1 LRRTSDE
8 APAEQPLLELKNV
21 CVSYGN
27 VVALKDVSLGL
38 KSGRIHSVVGEHGA
52 GKSSLCHLVSGFT
65 RAKSGQVAWRGAPCR
80 SLSSEAARRL
90 GIELVTQSNHMFDD
104 LSVAVNLFLSPGG
117 RRNLS
122 LVTNRETV
130 QRARRFLEGYG
141 FSLDPARPL
150 RDLYLPDRVLV
161 DILRHI
167 AVRPELLVLDEA
179 LEKLTAE
186 YLDRMME
193 IFLELKREGTGIL
206 FATHN
211 IDSIYRIADTV
222 TILRNGS
229 VLITDSVQNIE
240 KINLMRLAYTQV
252 EREPEMGDTS
262 EEFYQLL
269 KYNAAILELLPVILV
284 VTDQK
289 NRIKLLN
296 RSALEYFSRKGRLQ
310 INRHIRSLFLPENR
324 GVYALIRESLS
335 GTSAESFSHLSLSK
349 GRSTRT
355 INLKTFP
362 ILDGAFKIGSMIIID
377 DISEQ
382 EKLKDQILLSERLAS
397 VGLLAAG
404 VAHEINNPLEVM
416 SNYADQLKTRVA
428 SAEGARILTDLEGEI
443 DSIKQIIGQLLT
455 FSSNAV
461 TEVEVFDLNT
471 LLDTLLRL
479 VTINA
484 KSRGVSISCH
494 GLATPLPIRAS
505 RNEIKQVLLNLLK
518 NGLEAMPGGGKLE
531 ITTREVTKRGNAFV
545 QVLFRDTGVGIREKD
560 IDDVFLP
567 FFTTKLGK
575 AEHMG
580 LGLSVSY
587 GIVTKYGGIIKA
599 RNRSTQG
606 CEFEVLLPA
615 LDTRVLA
622 LDDRDLTSLGFPVE

>member
-1 LRRTSDE
+1 MRKHSEET
-8 APAEQPLLELKNV
+8 PAEQTLLELKNV

-27 VVALKDVSLGL
+27 VAALKDVSLCL

-52 GKSSLCHLVSGFT
+52 GKSSLCHLVAGFT
-65 RAKSGQVAWRGAPCR
+65 RAKAGELTWLGAPWR
-80 SLSSEAARRL
+80 TQSADSARKL

-104 LSVAVNLFLSPGG
+104 LSVAVNLFLNPSG

-122 LVTNRETV
+122 LVTNREIV
-130 QRARRFLEGYG
+130 QQAQRYVEGYG
-141 FSLDPARPL
+141 FSIDPARPL
-150 RDLYLPDRVLV
+150 RDLHLPDRVLV

-167 AVRPELLVLDEA
+167 AARPKLLVLDEA

-186 YLDRMME
+186 YLEKMMD
-193 IFLELKREGTGIL
+193 ILLDLRRDGTAIL
-206 FATHN
+206 FVTHN
-211 IDSIYRIADTV
+211 IDGIYRIADTV

-240 KINLMRLAYTQV
+240 KINLLRLAYTQV

-269 KYNAAILELLPVILV
+269 KYNAAILELLPVTLV

-296 RSALEYFSRKGRLQ
+296 RSALEYFSCDGRFR
-310 INRHIRSLFLPENR
+310 INRHVRSLFLPGNR
-324 GVYALIRESLS
+324 SIYSLIKRPLS
-335 GTSAESFSHLSLSK
+335 GTTAESFSRLTLCR
-349 GRSTRT
+349 GRNART
-355 INLKTFP
+355 VNLKIFP

-382 EKLKDQILLSERLAS
+382 EKLKDQILLSEKLAS

-404 VAHEINNPLEVM
+404 VAHEINNPLEVIC
-416 SNYADQLKTRVA
+416 NYADQLKSRVA
-428 SAEGARILTDLEGEI
+428 SAEGAQILSDLEVEI
-443 DSIKQIIGQLLT
+443 DSIKGIISQLLT
-455 FSSNAV
+455 FSDNAV
-461 TEVEVFDLNT
+461 MEAEVFDLNS
-471 LLDTLLRL
+471 LLENLLRL

-484 KSRGVSISCH
+484 RSRGVSISCTS
-494 GLATPLPIRAS
+494 LDRPLPVRAG

-518 NGLEAMPGGGKLE
+518 NGLEAMPDGGNLEIETRGLTRGGKA
-531 ITTREVTKRGNAFV
+531 RV
-545 QVLFRDTGVGIREKD
+545 QILFRDTGVGIKEKS
-560 IDDVFLP
+560 IDDIFLP
-567 FFTTKLGK
+567 FFTTKLGR

-587 GIVTKYGGIIKA
+587 GIVTKYGGSIKA
-599 RNRSTQG
+599 RNRSPQG

-615 LDTRVLA
+615 VEVRVPA
-622 LDDRDLTSLGFPVE
+622 RTASI